1 MWLCANYQVLTC
13 LQVVVLYMIYFPY
26 QSLDFA
32 RIIAMIQLYHTAY
45 SDVFLKA
52 MAYVAMCQLPSTNMP
67 TGCSS

>member
-26 QSLDFA
+26 QSLDSA

-45 SDVFLKA
+45 MDVFLKA

-67 TGCSS
+67 TGCSP